1 MIKNIFIT
9 IFACIAI
16 LMYSGFT
23 VSAEDNS
30 ATAAN
35 GMAASAETTSQTSNS
50 ASETQS
56 DDSDNDLNKILG
68 EAFLNGEIDLSDSE
82 NSSKVDYYG
91 DDYYDTDGNATLIN
105 NQKIIYNSD
114 EMQFISVTTKDGNVF
129 YVLINYSDEDNIDN
143 VYFLNKVDDYDLYA
157 LLYAGDES
165 SGDVTPAQAAAN
177 ANGSSDSETDSNNS
191 VDDSQSQA
199 EDEKTPAKS
208 SNQGM
213 MKNLMILGGA
223 VAIGAVV
230 FFIML
235 KSKKKN
241 KPSASNDDMY
251 DFDDG
256 DDIEINED
264 EE

>member
-1 MIKNIFIT
+1 MIKNIFVTIIAFIT
-9 IFACIAI
+9 V
-16 LMYSGFT
+16 LLYSNFT
-23 VSAEDNS
+23 
-30 ATAAN
+30 
-35 GMAASAETTSQTSNS
+35 ASADESSAVSDGKAATSAGITSQNS
-50 ASETQS
+50 SSTDETQS
-56 DDSDNDLNKILG
+56 DNSNNNLNDILRT
-68 EAFLNGEIDLSDSE
+68 ELSE
-82 NSSKVDYYG
+82 NNSAVDYYN
-91 DDYYDTDGNATLIN
+91 DDYYDTDGNATLVN

-129 YVLINYSDEDNIDN
+129 YVLINYNDEDNIDN

-157 LLYAGDES
+157 LLYAGDENS
-165 SGDVTPAQAAAN
+165 ENITPEEATASAN
-177 ANGSSDSETDSNNS
+177 ASSDSATSSDNS
-191 VDDSQSQA
+191 DDNEQSQA
-199 EDEKTPAKS
+199 EETTTKS

-230 FFIML
+230 FFVML

-241 KPSASNDDMY
+241 KSSSSNADMY
-251 DFDDG
+251 DFDDS

>member
-1 MIKNIFIT
+1 MIKNIFIP
-9 IFACIAI
+9 ILACMAI
-16 LMYSGFT
+16 LLYSCFT
-23 VSAEDNS
+23 VSAEDSS
-30 ATAAN
+30 AAADNETAA
-35 GMAASAETTSQTSNS
+35 TTSQASNS
-50 ASETQS
+50 EPETQS
-56 DDSDNDLNKILG
+56 DDSDNDLNRILG
-68 EAFLNGEIDLSDSE
+68 EAFLGGEIDLSGSEDS
-82 NSSKVDYYG
+82 SGVDYYG

-129 YVLINYSDEDNIDN
+129 YVLINYSDDDNIDN

-165 SGDVTPAQAAAN
+165 SADVTPAQAAAN
-177 ANGSSDSETDSNNS
+177 ANGTTALETDSNNS

-199 EDEKTPAKS
+199 EGRKTPAKS
-208 SNQGM
+208 SNQSM
-213 MKNLMILGGA
+213 VKNLMILGVA
-223 VAIGAVV
+223 VAIGAVI

-235 KSKKKN
+235 KLKKKN
-241 KPSASNDDMY
+241 KSSSSNNDMY

>member
-1 MIKNIFIT
+1 MIKNIFIP
-9 IFACIAI
+9 ILACMAI
-16 LMYSGFT
+16 LLYSGFN
-23 VSAEDNS
+23 VSAEDSS
-30 ATAAN
+30 AATDN
-35 GMAASAETTSQTSNS
+35 ETAASAENAPSSSNS
-50 ASETQS
+50 EPETQF
-56 DDSDNDLNKILG
+56 DDSGSDLNKILG
-68 EAFLNGEIDLSDSE
+68 EAFLNGEIDLSGSKDS
-82 NSSKVDYYG
+82 SGVDYYG

-114 EMQFISVTTKDGNVF
+114 EMQFISVTTKEGNVF

-165 SGDVTPAQAAAN
+165 SADVTPAQAAAN
-177 ANGSSDSETDSNNS
+177 ANGTTASETDSNNS

-199 EDEKTPAKS
+199 EGRTPPAKS
-208 SNQGM
+208 SNQSM
-213 MKNLMILGGA
+213 VKNLMILGVA
-223 VAIGAVV
+223 VAIGAVI

-235 KSKKKN
+235 KLKKKN
-241 KPSASNDDMY
+241 KSSSSNNDMY

>member
-1 MIKNIFIT
+1 MIKNILIP

-16 LMYSGFT
+16 FLYSSFT
-23 VSAEDNS
+23 VSAEDSS
-30 ATAAN
+30 AVSDN
-35 GMAASAETTSQTSNS
+35 GTAASAEAASQSSSST
-50 ASETQS
+50 SETQAENS
-56 DDSDNDLNKILG
+56 DGNLNELLG
-68 EAFLNGEIDLSDSE
+68 KAFLNGEIDLSEDEDS
-82 NSSKVDYYG
+82 SAVDYYG

-105 NQKIIYNSD
+105 NQQIIYNSD

-177 ANGSSDSETDSNNS
+177 ANGSSDSETDSDNS
-191 VDDSQSQA
+191 DDDQSQA
-199 EDEKTPAKS
+199 EENATKS
-208 SNQGM
+208 SNSKQGM

-241 KPSASNDDMY
+241 KPSSSNDDMY